1 MKKAGF
7 SGTLDPFA
15 SGVLIVAF
23 GAYTRLFQYLAQE
36 PKVYE
41 ACIWLGASSPS
52 GDNENIESVGLVSP
66 FEPEILE
73 QNVSKLQGI
82 LDYTPPKY
90 SAKHVDGVRAYE
102 LARRGVDFELKAQQM
117 RVFSASIIH
126 YTHPFLLVRLVLS
139 KGAYARSWAELLAK
153 NLGINATLSA
163 LERKSEGEFFY
174 ENEKALNPLKH
185 LKIAQNWYLKDQSD
199 IELGK
204 KLCADNFKIK
214 ENGEYF
220 VKFEKFFSI
229 IEILEGQVKYKLNGV
244 ENVDFI

>member
-23 GAYTRLFQYLAQE
+23 GSYTRLFQHLEQE

-41 ACIWLGASSPS
+41 ACLWLGASSPS
-52 GDNENIESVGLVSP
+52 GDNENIDKIDIIKP
-66 FEPEILE
+66 FETKILA
-73 QNVSKLQGI
+73 QNVKNLQGI

-90 SAKHVDGVRAYE
+90 SAKHIGGVRAYE

-117 RVFSASIIH
+117 EVFSAEILH
-126 YTHPFLLVRLVLS
+126 YTHPFLLVRLELS

-153 NLGINATLSA
+153 KLGINATLSA
-163 LERKSEGEFFY
+163 LERKSEGQFFY
-174 ENEKALNPLKH
+174 ENEKALDPLKH
-185 LKIAQNWYLKDQSD
+185 LKIAQNWYLKEQKDF
-199 IELGK
+199 ELGK
-204 KLCADNFKIK
+204 KLCVDDFKIK

-220 VKFEKFFSI
+220 IKFEKFFSI
-229 IEILEGQVKYKLNGV
+229 IEILNGQVKYKLNGV